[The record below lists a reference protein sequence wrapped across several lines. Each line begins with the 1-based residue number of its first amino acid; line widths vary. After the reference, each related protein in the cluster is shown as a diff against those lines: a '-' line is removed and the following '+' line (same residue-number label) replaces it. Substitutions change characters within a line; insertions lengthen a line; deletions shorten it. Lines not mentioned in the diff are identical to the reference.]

1 MTGLCCC
8 AEKKAACDHC
18 AGGHLTEAHDKV
30 HVKSTVNKYHQVL
43 HVEGGEGDKIKK
55 AINDAREEHAQQTNA
70 K

>member
-1 MTGLCCC
+1 M
-8 AEKKAACDHC
+8 
-18 AGGHLTEAHDKV
+18 TEAHDKV